1 MPRKKITLA
10 PQFQVSPVGNDWILL
25 PAGNYS
31 VVVWNDFMVFVW
43 FLSWMIPNDWI
54 NWQTYLQPQLRSQR
68 LNDLRLWDREWQG
81 KRKLVT
87 LQIKRKKNP
96 GTEKLPILAWR
107 VKENCGYTE
116 NNVQVKTMLK
126 NGSPKLFP

>member
-1 MPRKKITLA
+1 MGQGVAGEEKISHITD
-10 PQFQVSPVGNDWILL
+10 Q
-25 PAGNYS
+25 
-31 VVVWNDFMVFVW
+31 
-43 FLSWMIPNDWI
+43 
-54 NWQTYLQPQLRSQR
+54 
-68 LNDLRLWDREWQG
+68 E
-81 KRKLVT
+81 
-87 LQIKRKKNP
+87 KKNP